1 MSIIQTNSIWIV
13 ENERQLQSL
22 CYLKSNL
29 HYKEVT
35 LQSDCEIQTLPSYDM
50 VFFLITATQIGNRFF
65 IDALNEILRIRKN
78 SKTIFLAIDEY
89 YRLSE
94 DEVSKVLLEL
104 KTAVKPL
111 ISQPTIF
118 LVSSYYAELAF
129 RYEKKDLTLE
139 ELQRNRE
146 LRFLD
151 AEGEWVTGRTI
162 THQHLSYL
170 YEISRID
177 SLVDLNQS
185 FSEGIK
191 STGIDV
197 TKKNWLVVGPQQSG
211 RSTVTELLQNQL
223 GESVSVMESLSE
235 QSRVEDYYDGLILV
249 LDLDRYRSLEY
260 LEEIYS
266 TYVGLEKIILVN
278 KIDHFMYEY
287 NSQSL
292 LTMEVTKDI
301 RRYTS
306 DPIYFISAYYFRE
319 YLKLQNEEISI
330 EEIIENPEIILV
342 DSSNY
347 PISKERN
354 KRKLPELLLTHSGFQ
369 PLLLN
374 WE

>member
-1 MSIIQTNSIWIV
+1 
-13 ENERQLQSL
+13 
-22 CYLKSNL
+22 
-29 HYKEVT
+29 
-35 LQSDCEIQTLPSYDM
+35 M

-129 RYEKKDLTLE
+129 RYERKDLTLE

-162 THQHLSYL
+162 THQNLSNL

-177 SLVDLNQS
+177 SLSQLNQS
-185 FSEGIK
+185 FFEGIK
-191 STGIDV
+191 SIGIDV
-197 TKKNWLVVGPQQSG
+197 TKKNWLVVGPQQTG

-223 GESVSVMESLSE
+223 GESVSVVESLLE
-235 QSRVEDYYDGLILV
+235 QSRVEDYYDGLIIV

-278 KIDHFMYEY
+278 KIDNFMYEY

-292 LTMEVTKDI
+292 LTLEVTKDI

-306 DPIYFISAYYFRE
+306 DPIYFISAYYFRK
-319 YLKLQNEEISI
+319 YLKLQNEEIRL
-330 EEIIENPEIILV
+330 EEIIEDPEIILV

-354 KRKLPELLLTHSGFQ
+354 IRKIPELLLTHSGFQ